1 MKLSKKL
8 KLAAIFTGAIALTTP
23 LLPAISQ
30 VTEEP
35 VPEEQVVAVAVP
47 AGRLY
52 SLAVVEQIPGKQQCW
67 AEKGSNP
74 TIIDP
79 LWTTFD
85 FTGSCRRSTDS
96 NGYSVRLDGQDT
108 SLDYFLNIIPKGDGY
123 QLVAQNR
130 NDRSQTVVGQTNG
143 KTADREYLKFTLN
156 PGWEFTKKTY
166 EGKVLGHY
174 FFSGDSAAIAA
185 AGNAAP
191 DTAGTTASSFSDIS
205 RGIYQAE
212 IENAVALG
220 FISGYKDGTF
230 RPTEPLTREQ
240 LVSMVYGAMESI
252 DSVNLEPATSVPTQ
266 PYPDVDSSRWSA
278 TKVQWAKE
286 NDIVKGYPDG
296 TFQPGTP
303 VTRAELIAVLQNAA
317 KFAKMKQGESAEL
330 VNNQEPTNFSDISG
344 HWGAETIQAMSAY
357 CGVASPIQEV
367 GDSFDPDTAAQR
379 DYAAAATLRTHDC
392 LTGNNKDET
401 VNDETVNDE
410 TINDE
415 TVNDE
420 TINDETVNDETINDE
435 TINDETINDET
446 VNDETINDETIN
458 DETINDETINDETI
472 NDETINDE
480 TINDETINDE
490 TINDETINDETI
502 NDER

>member
-8 KLAAIFTGAIALTTP
+8 KLAAIFTGAIALSAP

-35 VPEEQVVAVAVP
+35 VPEDRVVAVAVP
-47 AGRLY
+47 AGRMY
-52 SLAVVEQIPGKQQCW
+52 NLAVIEQIPGKQQCW

-74 TIIDP
+74 TIINP

-108 SLDYFLNIIPKGDGY
+108 SLDYFLNIIPKGEGY

-130 NDRSQTVVGQTNG
+130 SDRSQTVVGQTDG
-143 KTADREYLKFTLN
+143 KTADREYLKITLN

-174 FFSGDSAAIAA
+174 FFSGDSQAIAA
-185 AGNAAP
+185 AGNAVP
-191 DTAGTTASSFSDIS
+191 DTTGTTASFSDIS
-205 RGIYQAE
+205 RDIYKDE

-240 LVSMVYGAMESI
+240 LVSMVYGAIESI
-252 DSVNLEPATSVPTQ
+252 DSVNLEPASSVPTQ
-266 PYPDVDSSRWSA
+266 PYPDVESSRWSA
-278 TKVQWAKE
+278 SKIQWAKE

-296 TFQPGTP
+296 TFQPDTP
-303 VTRAELIAVLQNAA
+303 VTRAELIVVLENAA
-317 KFAKMKQGESAEL
+317 KFAKMKQGESAQL
-330 VNNQEPTNFSDISG
+330 VTNQEPTNFSDISN

-357 CGVASPIQEV
+357 CGVASPVQEV
-367 GDSFDPDTAAQR
+367 GDNFDPDTPAQR

-392 LTGNNKDET
+392 LTVNNTDPTMSDEAT
-401 VNDETVNDE
+401 NEETTNEETTNDETMNDE
-410 TINDE
+410 TMDDETMNDE
-415 TVNDE
+415 TMNDE
-420 TINDETVNDETINDE
+420 TMNEETMDEETMNDEN
-435 TINDETINDET
+435 
-446 VNDETINDETIN
+446 
-458 DETINDETINDETI
+458 
-472 NDETINDE
+472 
-480 TINDETINDE
+480 
-490 TINDETINDETI
+490 
-502 NDER
+502 

>member
-52 SLAVVEQIPGKQQCW
+52 NLTVIEQIPGKQQCW
-67 AEKGSNP
+67 AEKGSSP
-74 TIIDP
+74 TVIDP

-143 KTADREYLKFTLN
+143 KTADKEYLKITLN

-185 AGNAAP
+185 AGDAAP
-191 DTAGTTASSFSDIS
+191 TPTQTTASFSDTS
-205 RGIYQAE
+205 RGIYQDE

-220 FISGYKDGTF
+220 FISGYKDGSF

-240 LVSMVYGAMESI
+240 LVSMVYGALESI
-252 DSVNLEPATSVPTQ
+252 DSLNLEPASSVPTQ
-266 PYPDVDSSRWSA
+266 PYPDVESSRWSA
-278 TKVQWAKE
+278 SKIQWAKE

-296 TFQPGTP
+296 SFQPGTP

-317 KFAKMKQGESAEL
+317 KFAKTKQGESAEL
-330 VNNQEPTNFSDISG
+330 VTDKEPTNFSDISS

-357 CGVASPIQEV
+357 CNVASPYQET
-367 GDSFDPDTAAQR
+367 GDSFNPDTPAQR

-392 LTGNNKDET
+392 LTMNDDET
-401 VNDETVNDE
+401 MNQKTMNDETMNDE
-410 TINDE
+410 TMNDE
-415 TVNDE
+415 TMNDE
-420 TINDETVNDETINDE
+420 TMNDETMNDES
-435 TINDETINDET
+435 
-446 VNDETINDETIN
+446 
-458 DETINDETINDETI
+458 
-472 NDETINDE
+472 
-480 TINDETINDE
+480 
-490 TINDETINDETI
+490 
-502 NDER
+502 